1 MSVACHRRFSSLFDR
16 PPFWLLKLHLLLF
29 FLFLFHLI
37 DWQGILFYL
46 FRRIE
51 KTERKR
57 EREITKKCRNFCFFR
72 LPHHRHSRHQRLSN
86 VLQVFFLF
94 FVEKNPFF
102 IFIFFGLFL
111 SADMEFLET
120 HRHKKTLTQQQNKIF
135 YCFSSITFFF
145 SIKTSTTVQCFSFS
159 SLFSCDSCLSLRYSC
174 RRRW

>member
-94 FVEKNPFF
+94 FVEKKSLSYFHFLRF
-102 IFIFFGLFL
+102 IFVGRHGI
-111 SADMEFLET
+111 SRDTQTQKNT
-120 HRHKKTLTQQQNKIF
+120 HTATKQNLLL
-135 YCFSSITFFF
+135 FFF
-145 SIKTSTTVQCFSFS
+145 DYF
-159 SLFSCDSCLSLRYSC
+159 LFFH
-174 RRRW
+174 